1 MKRLARLKGIA
12 GFELS
17 ESTTR
22 SFARL
27 ARRKAT
33 IFSTSAYAQAAE
45 AVESLVGEVL
55 DALLLFITEHLKLGA
70 EEYELMVFD
79 EAQVMIADE
88 IDRINTLVTARRA
101 RRCRN
106 RIVVSTALGS

>member
-33 IFSTSAYAQAAE
+33 NVSTSSLNAQAAE

-101 RRCRN
+101 RRC
-106 RIVVSTALGS
+106 